1 MLSVGFHPSLRLKKN
16 MPPRY
21 RIILVIG
28 ICSSL
33 QQVECLSS
41 QLFRYEK
48 RRFVPIPSPVRLCM
62 LLSQYEKARQVAGL
76 SVGGLQNI
84 TSGSAGLA
92 YRHVGHLDRGSAFA
106 GLVSGYDHPVVRLD
120 RPVCHPGSVGRLG
133 SG

>member
-1 MLSVGFHPSLRLKKN
+1 

-21 RIILVIG
+21 RIILVIR

-62 LLSQYEKARQVAGL
+62 LLSQYEKARKSPGFPL
-76 SVGGLQNI
+76 E
-84 TSGSAGLA
+84 A
-92 YRHVGHLDRGSAFA
+92 YRILLLVLLAWLIAMLATLTGVLRLLAWFLGMITLLSALTALFA
-106 GLVSGYDHPVVRLD
+106 TLVLLAALVLVRT
-120 RPVCHPGSVGRLG
+120 CHNGTPLVIY
-133 SG
+133 